1 MQTPPSAKKKKKM
14 EGANFCQY
22 SVNKVKQHITMD
34 TVLNLYC
41 LLIFIQVLLSQLFA
55 RQKEEYK
62 TED

>member
-1 MQTPPSAKKKKKM
+1 
-14 EGANFCQY
+14 
-22 SVNKVKQHITMD
+22 MD

-62 TED
+62 TKD